1 MLHLAAQNGHESLVE
16 LFLEKVDVN
25 ARGNRGQTA
34 LFEAADHGHEAVV
47 QLLIDAGAD
56 VAIKQI
62 QGWKALL
69 RLIKWRV

>member
-1 MLHLAAQNGHESLVE
+1 VGKFLLCKE
-16 LFLEKVDVN
+16 LDVN
-25 ARGNRGQTA
+25 ARGNKGQTA
-34 LFEAADHGHEAVV
+34 LFEAAGHGHEAVV